1 MKILLQGYLN
11 DHPSIGYS
19 KLLQALELNM
29 NVTSSTRAMRTWL
42 SHHDPIIADP
52 VIADYEEFLAQE
64 VTANPSIGYKAL
76 MNKVKKAKGVSF
88 REAPIRAWLAAH
100 KGAPAIATPAQV
112 ATSSS
117 NGPMAVLDLGGLEP
131 YADWLRQQL

>member
-1 MKILLQGYLN
+1 MASLPFVKPTDYDDFLQGYLN

-76 MNKVKKAKGVSF
+76 MTKVKKAKGVSF
-88 REAPIRAWLAAH
+88 REAPYQGVDRR
-100 KGAPAIATPAQV
+100 
-112 ATSSS
+112 S
-117 NGPMAVLDLGGLEP
+117 
-131 YADWLRQQL
+131 